1 MKKFFT
7 LICLLALAAGS
18 ALAQK
23 MVVKTTDG
31 EIVNYKVS
39 KLEYVTFEEEYVDLG
54 LPSGTLWAMC
64 NLGADSPEQYG
75 YFYTWGETKPKSNY
89 TWSTYTH
96 CNGSQNAL
104 TKYNTTDGLMELKP
118 VDDAAMVNL
127 GIEWQ
132 MPSYEQI
139 EELINSD
146 YTTSEWTELNGVNG
160 TRITSKKNG
169 NSIFFPAAGIQND
182 TRHISEGEIGQYWSR
197 TRSQT
202 PSYAYTL
209 YIRSD
214 GPMWSLQSRE
224 GGKSIR
230 PVVCVDPP
238 QPVLVEQIVLTPPI
252 LTLELNDYQNL
263 MATVLPEDAS
273 NKTLKWES
281 SNTSI
286 ATVSPNGRVT
296 ALAEGTCTITC
307 RATDGSGVYATCQVS
322 AIVNDGNDFVDLG
335 LPSGTLW
342 AACNVGAN
350 YPEEFG
356 DYFAWGETEPKNK
369 GEWSNYKWCNGTA
382 STLTKYCSDSSQGC
396 NGFTDDLTELEPEDD
411 AATAN
416 WGENWQMPSKEQIEE
431 LVNEE
436 YTTAIWTTHAGQNGC
451 KITSNINGRS
461 IFLPAAGRKDIAFNN
476 GGVNR
481 LAGYWSRS
489 LSTSDNDGYGIYF
502 SITYAEEINLPDIT
516 EDIFQFGSADYFPRN
531 GRMSVRPVRKQ

>member
-1 MKKFFT
+1 MKKLFS

-23 MVVKTTDG
+23 MVIKTTDG

-54 LPSGTLWAMC
+54 LPSGTLWARC

-75 YFYTWGETKPKSNY
+75 YFYAWGETKPKSNY

-132 MPSYEQI
+132 MPTEEQI
-139 EELINSD
+139 EELINSE
-146 YTTSEWTELNGVNG
+146 YTTWEWTQLNGVNG
-160 TRITSKKNG
+160 MKITSKSNG

-182 TRHISEGEIGQYWSR
+182 TRHISEGEIGLFWSR
-197 TRSQT
+197 TRSED
-202 PSYAYTL
+202 PIYVYTL
-209 YIRSD
+209 YIRSY

-230 PVVCVDPP
+230 PVVCTNPP

-263 MATVLPEDAS
+263 AATVLPEDAS

-286 ATVSPNGRVT
+286 ATVSGNGRVT
-296 ALAEGTCTITC
+296 AVAEGTCTITC
-307 RATDGSGVYATCQVS
+307 RATDGSGVKAECQVTAVVDNS
-322 AIVNDGNDFVDLG
+322 GTIDGKDYIDLD

-342 AACNVGAN
+342 AACNVGASS
-350 YPEEFG
+350 PEEFG
-356 DYFAWGETEPKNK
+356 AYLAWGETKPH
-369 GEWSNYKWCNGTA
+369 GTGLWTTYIWCNGT
-382 STLTKYCSDSSQGC
+382 SNTLTKYCNDSSKGY

-416 WGENWQMPSKEQIEE
+416 WGENWQMPSVEQIEE
-431 LVNEE
+431 ILNED
-436 YTTAIWTTHAGQNGC
+436 YTTVTWATRAGQTGC
-451 KITSNINGRS
+451 KITSKINGRS
-461 IFLPAAGRKDIAFNN
+461 IFLPAAGERAGWSMETNV
-476 GGVNR
+476 GGE
-481 LAGYWSRS
+481 YYSRS
-489 LSTSDNDGYGIYF
+489 LNTSTCGAYTLGFLWNEDEYWGGYFNFYIGGNR
-502 SITYAEEINLPDIT
+502 SWL
-516 EDIFQFGSADYFPRN
+516 G
-531 GRMSVRPVRKQ
+531 SVRPVRKK